1 MGLHGFEFSSAAP
14 RPRPPTLCL
23 TAIFGKI
30 VRKSLNHVKALM
42 SNPVHYLCS
51 TTIFQH
57 LLQLCTK
64 CLSSQFVVSNFGAP
78 CSKMPFSLTP
88 PSPSVSLVPLY
99 VRMAGLVFL
108 LTCQRGLQGFER
120 NLIQQLSA
128 HIVSELLTL
137 FIEVIYFQDA
147 KTGLHHCAQTIA
159 LLSAKRLHV
168 IL

>member
-1 MGLHGFEFSSAAP
+1 MEYWDVLKGLHGFEFTSAAP
-14 RPRPPTLCL
+14 QPPTDRLA
-23 TAIFGKI
+23 AIFGKI

-108 LTCQRGLQGFER
+108 LTWQQDR